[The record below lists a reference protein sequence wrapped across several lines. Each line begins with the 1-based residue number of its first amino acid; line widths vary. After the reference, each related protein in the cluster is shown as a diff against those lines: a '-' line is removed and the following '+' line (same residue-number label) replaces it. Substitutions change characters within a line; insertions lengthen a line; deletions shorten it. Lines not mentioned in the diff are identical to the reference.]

1 MPNVVN
7 LTMKKLIYFIIGL
20 ILGFTVC
27 FIWPC
32 KDAINLNPT
41 ILELKS
47 QVDSLQGCN
56 RHLIDST
63 EHLTIELSNYKD
75 DLEKLR
81 KKPFKTRIDTVL
93 IIEKQDSIINKQDT
107 VIRNWEKIH
116 IINTETI
123 QGQAEIINRQ
133 DDIIIKQQKI
143 IDQKSNKQQFW
154 KWSAIIEA
162 GIIVVLVVI

>member
-1 MPNVVN
+1 MPKF
-7 LTMKKLIYFIIGL
+7 LYFIIGL
-20 ILGFTVC
+20 IIGFAVC

-32 KDAINLNPT
+32 KEEIKPDPQ

-47 QVDSLQGCN
+47 QIDSLQGYN
-56 RHLIDST
+56 GHLIDST
-63 EHLTIELSNYKD
+63 ERLTVELNNYKD

-93 IIEKQDSIINKQDT
+93 IIEKQDSIIAKQDT
-107 VIRNWEKIH
+107 IIRRWEKIH
-116 IINTETI
+116 IVNTVTI
-123 QGQAEIINRQ
+123 QGQAEIINKQ
-133 DDIIIKQQKI
+133 DDIILKQQKI

-162 GIIVVLVVI
+162 GIIVGLIII